1 MADIQSRENL
11 RERYAA
17 ERGAAPERAPGA
29 APGPPEFE
37 RERERSAQFVAGG
50 TSFEALGGL
59 TAVVLAII
67 GLAGTLPGFMVAIC
81 AIVIGGALVF
91 KGAAIGARWT
101 RIARETAGSASG
113 TTELG
118 TGVTTEFLGGA
129 AAVVLG
135 VLALLEVG
143 PAATMIAASVI
154 VLGASLLLGT
164 GMESRLTTLSGPSM
178 YSTAQE
184 AARMT
189 AQAAAGAQ
197 ALVGIAAVILGIL
210 AIVGT
215 FDTLMLNLVSML
227 VLGSALAVSG
237 GALAGQMVGSMRR

>member
-11 RERYAA
+11 RERYVA
-17 ERGAAPERAPGA
+17 ERGVAPERAPGA

-37 RERERSAQFVAGG
+37 RERERSTQFVAGG

-67 GLAGTLPGFMVAIC
+67 GLAGTLPVSMVAIC

-91 KGAAIGARWT
+91 KGAAIGARLT

-164 GMESRLTTLSGPSM
+164 GMESRLTTLTGPSM